1 MFVTYSVYK
10 NELQM
15 SFLLFKLFLLV
26 IFTCEFLCIHVKF
39 LRNGEDLRVWWIW
52 DCDRRFKLI
61 KSWLGF
67 KERRGWD
74 TRRRGLEEEE
84 SFSYRESVKR
94 SRTRASLPDRCQPE
108 KEGVR
113 ASATMKLLQ
122 EAEEA
127 TNNKKVKKEKNNFD
141 FFYSHGQ
148 MQPLWQRF

>member
-1 MFVTYSVYK
+1 M
-10 NELQM
+10 
-15 SFLLFKLFLLV
+15 
-26 IFTCEFLCIHVKF
+26 
-39 LRNGEDLRVWWIW
+39 
-52 DCDRRFKLI
+52 
-61 KSWLGF
+61 
-67 KERRGWD
+67 
-74 TRRRGLEEEE
+74 EEEE

-141 FFYSHGQ
+141 FFLFTWANAATLTKIL
-148 MQPLWQRF
+148 MRI